1 MKLFILDDDV
11 NTFDE
16 VIRSIQINLTYPN
29 TQASSIA
36 HIVHHTGKCLVKTDS
51 DENIIK
57 RIYKKLK
64 ADGLNVKIEE

>member
-16 VIRSIQINLTYPN
+16 VIRSIQINLAYPH
-29 TQASSIA
+29 TQAASIA
-36 HIVHHTGKCLVKTDS
+36 RIVHSKGECLVKTSTDT
-51 DENIIK
+51 DNLDK
-57 RIYKKLK
+57 IYKKLM

>member
-11 NTFDE
+11 NTFE
-16 VIRSIQINLTYPN
+16 HVIESIQIRLSYPN
-29 TQASSIA
+29 SQASSIA

-51 DENIIK
+51 DENIIN